1 MIKWLEPSI
10 QASIDNTAAQVDT
23 TLGAP
28 LISMVLNLMKEP
40 TINQQAI
47 ENEISTVMYSIVEI
61 AYRTGFEFGT
71 KLK

>member
-1 MIKWLEPSI
+1 
-10 QASIDNTAAQVDT
+10 
-23 TLGAP
+23 
-28 LISMVLNLMKEP
+28 MVLNLMKEP

-71 KLK
+71 KLG